1 MADKINGFVDN
12 LELNALNSLTHLLNT
27 EDTDELNIIQHSPYY
42 RDDELIKSRMYHN
55 NGLSILSLNCQ
66 SLHAKFEY
74 IKLLLDKFSC
84 NNCPLQ
90 VICLQETWF
99 TANTDLSPYIIPG
112 YHIIS
117 TGRYASNHGGLVI
130 YLSDI
135 WNYEVKTCNTDSQ
148 IWERQIIEIS
158 NPSTSARNKI
168 TIENIY
174 RPPYNLQTNINTFM
188 TEFNSTLLQ
197 YHSNSRNAYLC
208 GDYNIDLLKM
218 TSIQMHEDY
227 FDNILSAGYIPTI
240 TLPTRLSENSTL
252 IDNIFTN
259 NVSNQITAGIL
270 DTHISDH
277 QPIIISAMLKYQ
289 IIKQSISQ

>member
-1 MADKINGFVDN
+1 
-12 LELNALNSLTHLLNT
+12 
-27 EDTDELNIIQHSPYY
+27 
-42 RDDELIKSRMYHN
+42 
-55 NGLSILSLNCQ
+55 
-66 SLHAKFEY
+66 
-74 IKLLLDKFSC
+74 
-84 NNCPLQ
+84 
-90 VICLQETWF
+90 
-99 TANTDLSPYIIPG
+99 
-112 YHIIS
+112 
-117 TGRYASNHGGLVI
+117 
-130 YLSDI
+130 
-135 WNYEVKTCNTDSQ
+135 
-148 IWERQIIEIS
+148 
-158 NPSTSARNKI
+158 
-168 TIENIY
+168 
-174 RPPYNLQTNINTFM
+174 M

-208 GDYNIDLLKM
+208 GDYNIDLFKM

-277 QPIIISAMLKYQ
+277 QPLLYSAMLKYQ

>member
-1 MADKINGFVDN
+1 M
-12 LELNALNSLTHLLNT
+12 LNVS
-27 EDTDELNIIQHSPYY
+27 
-42 RDDELIKSRMYHN
+42 
-55 NGLSILSLNCQ
+55 
-66 SLHAKFEY
+66 

-112 YHIIS
+112 YHIS

-168 TIENIY
+168 TIGNIY
-174 RPPYNLQTNINTFM
+174 RPPYNLQANINTFM

-208 GDYNIDLLKM
+208 GDYNIDLLKL

-252 IDNIFTN
+252 IDNISLT
-259 NVSNQITAGIL
+259 
-270 DTHISDH
+270 
-277 QPIIISAMLKYQ
+277 M
-289 IIKQSISQ
+289 